1 MTRPLR
7 KQFPGA
13 RYHITARGNG
23 RQRIFRGG
31 EDYHRFLEQLE
42 RALELDGVI
51 LYAYSCMVNHYHLLI
66 ETPRGNVQQFQHRLN
81 TAYSMYYRYRHQ
93 HPGHV
98 LQGRYGAKLVNGD
111 RYLVGV
117 TRYIHLNPVKTKRVQ
132 ALPEGE
138 RVKYL
143 RNYQWSSYRGYV
155 QGPFEQEMV
164 NYRWRKLAGGR
175 GIAQE
180 RAGYRRYVK
189 AFISEDDE
197 EMDVA
202 MNRSRY
208 AIGDQEFVETVE
220 GEMLADVK
228 EGERSKDVI
237 WPDEARAE
245 LDLVDKEV
253 ARVYKVRVDQLRE
266 HGRKSG
272 EAKRVAIELSCRLSG
287 KPQVAVGEHY
297 GSIGCAAVAYQR
309 RSLRDAMT
317 EDSQLSARL
326 RKIERRIL
334 RKL

>member
-1 MTRPLR
+1 MPRPLR

-31 EDYHRFLEQLE
+31 EDYHRFLKQLE

-51 LYAYSCMVNHYHLLI
+51 LYAYSCLANHYHLLI

-81 TAYSMYYRYRHQ
+81 TAYSMYYRHRHQ
-93 HPGHV
+93 HPGHL
-98 LQGRYGAKLVNGD
+98 LQGRYGAKLVEGD
-111 RYLVGV
+111 RYLLGV
-117 TRYIHLNPVKTKRVQ
+117 TRYLHLNPVKTKKVQ
-132 ALPEGE
+132 ALPKSEQ
-138 RVKYL
+138 VKYL

-155 QGPFEQEMV
+155 QGPFKQEIV
-164 NYRWRKLAGGR
+164 DYRWRKLAGGR
-175 GIAQE
+175 GIVQQ
-180 RAGYRRYVK
+180 RASYSRYVK

-197 EMDVA
+197 EMDAA

-208 AIGDQEFVETVE
+208 AIGDEDFVRTVE
-220 GEMLADVK
+220 AEMLVDV
-228 EGERSKDVI
+228 EEEDRSKDII

-245 LDLVDKEV
+245 FDLVDKEV
-253 ARVYKVRVDQLRE
+253 ARAYKVGVDQLKE

-272 EAKRVAIELSCRLSG
+272 EAKGVAIELSCRLSG
-287 KPQVAVGEHY
+287 KPQAAVGEHY

-309 RSLRDAMT
+309 RRLRDAMV
-317 EDSQLSARL
+317 EQPQLSARL
-326 RKIERRIL
+326 SKLERLIV